1 MASKA
6 STATRTLGSVMA
18 GVRVSA
24 QLRQKDLAGA
34 LSFAG
39 EERVSH
45 IENDKAPVTVGT
57 FIEWCRACGTAPEE
71 VIRTIP
77 GY

>member
-1 MASKA
+1 
-6 STATRTLGSVMA
+6 MA

-24 QLRQKDLAGA
+24 HLRQKDLASQLA
-34 LSFAG
+34 FAG

-57 FIEWCRACGTAPEE
+57 FIEWCRACGMPPEE